1 MAPWLEQEEAGDW
14 EQQTR
19 IVTIQGQLSERN
31 LMTLVHF
38 YNKSMDD
45 SHTLQWLQGCDVE
58 PDRHLCLWYNQ
69 LAYDSEDLPT
79 LNENPSS
86 CTVGNSTVP
95 HISQD
100 LKSHCSDLLQK
111 YLEKGKERLLRS
123 GAQGSQTMSVS
134 FRLLAGSLESW
145 RCWVGREDLEY
156 SSQLST
162 PQQAQLLV

>member
-1 MAPWLEQEEAGDW
+1 MAPWLEQEEADNW

-79 LNENPSS
+79 LSENPSS
-86 CTVGNSTVP
+86 CTVGKQWETA
-95 HISQD
+95 
-100 LKSHCSDLLQK
+100 L
-111 YLEKGKERLLRS
+111 YLRS
-123 GAQGSQTMSVS
+123 
-134 FRLLAGSLESW
+134 
-145 RCWVGREDLEY
+145 
-156 SSQLST
+156 LST
-162 PQQAQLLV
+162 WRATAQICCRNTWKKGRRGCCVQTPQRHM

>member
-1 MAPWLEQEEAGDW
+1 MSFL
-14 EQQTR
+14 
-19 IVTIQGQLSERN
+19 
-31 LMTLVHF
+31 
-38 YNKSMDD
+38 D

-123 GAQGSQTMSVS
+123 GAQGSQTASM
-134 FRLLAGSLESW
+134 FPLDCLLGVWRTGGAGWKERIWSTAH
-145 RCWVGREDLEY
+145 R
-156 SSQLST
+156 LST
-162 PQQAQLLV
+162 PQQAPVLV